1 MSKHMI
7 VLGGGESGV
16 GAALLGHQ
24 LGYNVFVSDK
34 GSIGTSFQKEL
45 DDHQIQWEQGQHT
58 TAQILKADLVIKSPG
73 IPSDI
78 PIVEAIRSAEI
89 PLLSEI
95 EFASLHTDAE
105 LIGIT
110 AHSLWRYESGVRPV
124 PRLLAMNIRL
134 LGAIK
139 GTFIGQQ
146 FGL

>member
-7 VLGGGESGV
+7 ILGGGESGV

-58 TAQILKADLVIKSPG
+58 NSTNPKGRFGHQKSRDS
-73 IPSDI
+73 SDI
-78 PIVEAIRSAEI
+78 PIVEMIRSAEI

-95 EFASLHTDAE
+95 EFASLIPM
-105 LIGIT
+105 L
-110 AHSLWRYESGVRPV
+110 S
-124 PRLLAMNIRL
+124 
-134 LGAIK
+134 
-139 GTFIGQQ
+139 
-146 FGL
+146 